1 MLVCDIGYLAWA
13 GGILL
18 VLHFLNLVCTSFT
31 VGCLE
36 GVCVLCISKICSRAC
51 CLRVIRVAC
60 MLGCAVLWLRI
71 FRLSFNLF

>member
-36 GVCVLCISKICSRAC
+36 GVSVFFI
-51 CLRVIRVAC
+51 
-60 MLGCAVLWLRI
+60 
-71 FRLSFNLF
+71 